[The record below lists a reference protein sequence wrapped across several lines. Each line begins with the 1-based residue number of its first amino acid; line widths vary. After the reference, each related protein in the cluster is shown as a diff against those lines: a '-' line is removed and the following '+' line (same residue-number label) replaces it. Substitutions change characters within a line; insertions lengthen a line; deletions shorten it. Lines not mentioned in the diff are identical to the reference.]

1 MVKTNFWLDKFVFL
15 GEIFMVVIVELN
27 IIPLGVGTSVGK
39 FLVSALEEMEKM
51 NVKHQITPMCT
62 IFEAKNIEEAFRIVK
77 IVHEAIFRIGVKRVI
92 TTVRVDDRRDVD
104 RGMKEKLESLKETL
118 KSKP

>member
-1 MVKTNFWLDKFVFL
+1 
-15 GEIFMVVIVELN
+15 MVVIVELN

-62 IFEAKNIEEAFRIVK
+62 IFETKNIEEAFRIVK

>member
-1 MVKTNFWLDKFVFL
+1 
-15 GEIFMVVIVELN
+15 MVVIVELN

-77 IVHEAIFRIGVKRVI
+77 VAHEAIFKVGVKRVI

>member
-1 MVKTNFWLDKFVFL
+1 
-15 GEIFMVVIVELN
+15 MVVIVELN

-77 IVHEAIFRIGVKRVI
+77 VVHEAIFKVGVKRVI